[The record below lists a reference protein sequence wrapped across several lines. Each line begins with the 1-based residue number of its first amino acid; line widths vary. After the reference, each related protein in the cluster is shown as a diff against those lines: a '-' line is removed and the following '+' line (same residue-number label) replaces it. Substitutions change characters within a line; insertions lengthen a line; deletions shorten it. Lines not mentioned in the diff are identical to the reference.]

1 MEVLS
6 VLGWMCTFSS
16 IAVQF
21 VGLEI
26 CFKIWKKGTTGDIS
40 PAPFA
45 ANLIAA
51 CLWVKYGLMTTI
63 QSVIIVNSIG
73 ALLSLLYVIFF
84 YVYSIRKT
92 LIGRFIA
99 CSCLAIC
106 LPYVYIGMYIEDVQL
121 AVAHLGKMCV
131 IMTVVSYAAPLA
143 SLFDVFRS
151 RSTDVM
157 SFPLVL
163 AYFIVSIEWFIYGS
177 LLEDQYVQMPNLI
190 GIALG
195 LLQLGLFVVY
205 PKSKAA
211 LPQSTNETL

>member
-6 VLGWMCTFSS
+6 LLGWMCTFSS

-73 ALLSLLYVIFF
+73 ALLSLVYVIFF

-92 LIGRFIA
+92 LIGRFMVF
-99 CSCLAIC
+99 SCLAIC
-106 LPYVYIGMYIEDVQL
+106 LPYVYIGMYIEDVKL
-121 AVAHLGKMCV
+121 AIAHLGKMCV
-131 IMTVVSYAAPLA
+131 IMTIVSYAAPLA
-143 SLFDVFRS
+143 SLFDVFRM
-151 RSTDVM
+151 RSTEVM

-177 LLEDQYVQMPNLI
+177 LLQDQYVQMPNLI

-195 LLQLGLFVVY
+195 VLQLGLFVIY
-205 PKSKAA
+205 PKSKTA
-211 LPQSTNETL
+211 LPQTTSETL